1 MTYQQALDF
10 IHSRPHLN
18 SRKGL
23 FRMEALM
30 EKLGNPEKRLRFVH
44 IAGSNGKGS
53 TATMCESVLRAAG
66 LRTGLFLS
74 PFVFDFRER
83 MQIDAC
89 LPEEQLLAD
98 TLEGM
103 LPVLA
108 EMKEQGMECSEFET
122 VTALALMLFQRCKV
136 DIVVFEVGIGGLLDS
151 TNIIPLP
158 LCAAV
163 TAISLEHTEL
173 LGDTLEAIAAQ
184 KCGIIKEGCR
194 AAGYCD
200 LPPEAEAVLRDTC
213 RRLSVPLTVADMA
226 ALTVLESD
234 DRGSRFRYGTEEYRI
249 SLPGGYQIKNALTV
263 LSIVEQLRQ
272 GGLSLPE
279 SAVRQ
284 GLEQASILGRL
295 QIVRREP
302 LCLLDG
308 AHNPGKVT
316 ALCQSL
322 ESLYP
327 GRPLVAVMGMMN
339 RKDYHTSVPLL
350 AKRCRAFIA
359 VPAAS
364 DLPQIVPPEELAAI
378 AREDCPAV
386 YVCKT
391 AREGA
396 ALARGLSREGDV
408 LVACG
413 SMYLLSDAK
422 KGFLDE

>member
-151 TNIIPLP
+151 TNIIPPP

-173 LGDTLEAIAAQ
+173 LGDTLEAIAVQ

-200 LPPEAEAVLRDTC
+200 LPPEAETVLRDTC

-279 SAVRQ
+279 AAVRQ

-339 RKDYHTSVPLL
+339 RKDYHTAVPLL

-359 VPAAS
+359 VSAAS
-364 DLPQIVPPEELAAI
+364 DLHQIVPPEELAAI
-378 AREDCPAV
+378 AREHCPAV
-386 YVCKT
+386 YVCQS

-396 ALARGLSREGDV
+396 ALARKLWQEGDV

-422 KGFLDE
+422 KGFLDA